1 MVTWAS
7 PYQQRDCSY
16 SIRTIHVSRIGTG
29 IEGEGEQSLR
39 NYLHTCIMFTQPE
52 EYTFAP
58 TSTVPNNVLPVLVYR
73 NVLPQ
78 PRKES
83 TTQEFLEANEW
94 MKGASRTC
102 ILYILCKRANG
113 LL

>member
-1 MVTWAS
+1 M
-7 PYQQRDCSY
+7 
-16 SIRTIHVSRIGTG
+16 G
-29 IEGEGEQSLR
+29 IEGEGGESLR

-94 MKGASRTC
+94 IKGACRNC
-102 ILYILCKRANG
+102 ILLILCKRANG